1 MPTRLPSSWMSRPS
15 TVQALVLVVDDD
27 EPRAG
32 ASLVS
37 TLASQGFRTLHA
49 GARASVLRR
58 AVQHAPD
65 LVLLDVE
72 EPGIDGIGLT
82 MRLRGWT
89 LAPIVVL
96 LNGARE
102 REKSNMLDVGAND
115 FIVKPF
121 ATGDLLARM
130 SVWLRAGARGRTAIA
145 QLHSGANRIRIN
157 RDRRSLFVEGREIH
171 ITPIE
176 CKLLLTLSRTSGG
189 SPMTEEQ
196 ILASLGSPRSS
207 AGVHYLRAQ
216 VRQLRVKIERDPA
229 RPRHLVNEVGGGYR
243 LKLG

>member
-1 MPTRLPSSWMSRPS
+1 MSRPDA
-15 TVQALVLVVDDD
+15 VQPLVLVVDDD

-49 GARASVLRR
+49 GARASVLTR
-58 AVQHAPD
+58 AVQHEPD

-72 EPGIDGIGLT
+72 EPGIDAIGLT
-82 MRLRGWT
+82 MRLRDWT

-102 REKSNMLDVGAND
+102 REKSKMLDVGAND
-115 FIVKPF
+115 YIVKPF

-130 SVWLRAGARGRTAIA
+130 SVWLRARARGRAATA
-145 QLHSGANRIRIN
+145 QLHAGTDLIRID

-176 CKLLLTLSRTSGG
+176 CKLLLTLSRGSGG
-189 SPMTEEQ
+189 GAMSEEQ
-196 ILASLGSPRSS
+196 LLASLGGPTSS
-207 AGVHYLRAQ
+207 ARVHYLRAQ
-216 VRQLRVKIERDPA
+216 IRQLRVKIERDPA

-243 LKLG
+243 LKLS